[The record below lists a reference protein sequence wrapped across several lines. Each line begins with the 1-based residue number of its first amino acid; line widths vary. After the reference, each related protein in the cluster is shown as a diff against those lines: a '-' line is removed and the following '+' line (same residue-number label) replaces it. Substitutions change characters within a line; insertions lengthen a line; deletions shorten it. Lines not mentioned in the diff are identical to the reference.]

1 MSSFVQEHEHH
12 WPRIVVEL
20 PELRKTSGGL
30 FSARE
35 VMTYAVCCVQGGNP
49 LESPRAFPKHGV
61 RHRYSDFEALSLRLQ
76 RRFGT
81 EGMLIPPLPP
91 KSLRKNQD
99 VDFIKQRMNGLQFFM
114 EGIAASPFLFHDVLT
129 QKFLKR
135 TTTEGAGSI
144 AALLDEGGNAA
155 GHFTPL
161 PSSSS
166 SSNPPSSPLSSASLA
181 AMHNRG
187 YVQWTEFLSSFV
199 LPPDPDMMVEKV
211 RLELDTCERILS
223 EVLKGGRALAAGFGQ
238 YARGLQAFSRSMHI
252 LAEGE
257 RKVEVLNKVGT
268 TEEDKDSSSC
278 AEQESSSNKNA
289 SSQPLALYN
298 TPLLELASRTA
309 DLYASTVPGFLAAP
323 DQASFLFSSLL
334 EYEQSRIQSLKSL
347 LAGRDDL
354 HTSILKLQKKVHSLR
369 QPSAS
374 PADRELYESRL
385 AKEEVRLYK
394 FTKALLCYT
403 LPAVAQQRTWNLNR
417 ALANLAAITTSAAAA
432 SFGQAMGYLKS
443 LGWDAGDIV
452 EEANENG
459 AALLVPPIPVIA
471 LPQTGEEKKQQQQQQ
486 QHAGATK
493 KKGPAA
499 AAAAAAAAARKPG
512 SFLQGRPVPPPPAA
526 AAVEAG
532 GGEEERKRGSSGS
545 TSGGSGSSI
554 STTMPTTDSI
564 VTAAALLGS
573 GGGKGASGKAPWD
586 NDDEAENPFEKKEG
600 VGASTLSS

>member
-1 MSSFVQEHEHH
+1 
-12 WPRIVVEL
+12 
-20 PELRKTSGGL
+20 
-30 FSARE
+30 
-35 VMTYAVCCVQGGNP
+35 
-49 LESPRAFPKHGV
+49 
-61 RHRYSDFEALSLRLQ
+61 
-76 RRFGT
+76 
-81 EGMLIPPLPP
+81 
-91 KSLRKNQD
+91 
-99 VDFIKQRMNGLQFFM
+99 
-114 EGIAASPFLFHDVLT
+114 
-129 QKFLKR
+129 
-135 TTTEGAGSI
+135 
-144 AALLDEGGNAA
+144 
-155 GHFTPL
+155 
-161 PSSSS
+161 
-166 SSNPPSSPLSSASLA
+166 
-181 AMHNRG
+181 MHNRG

-223 EVLKGGRALAAGFGQ
+223 EVLEGGRALAAGFGQ
-238 YARGLQAFSRSMHI
+238 YARGLQAFSRSMHV

-257 RKVEVLNKVGT
+257 REVEVLNKVGT
-268 TEEDKDSSSC
+268 TKEDRESSSC
-278 AEQESSSNKNA
+278 AEQASSSNKNA
-289 SSQPLALYN
+289 SSQPLALYK

-323 DQASFLFSSLL
+323 DQASFLFFSLL

-385 AKEEVRLYK
+385 AKEEVRIYK

-417 ALANLAAITTSAAAA
+417 ALANLAAITTSAAAT
-432 SFGQAMGYLKS
+432 SFGQSMGYLKS
-443 LGWDAGDIV
+443 LGWDAGEIV

-459 AALLVPPIPVIA
+459 TALLVPPIPVIA
-471 LPQTGEEKKQQQQQQ
+471 LPQTGEEKQQQEQQQQRQR
-486 QHAGATK
+486 HAGATM

-512 SFLQGRPVPPPPAA
+512 SFLQERPVPPPPAA

-532 GGEEERKRGSSGS
+532 GGEEERKRGCSGS

-554 STTMPTTDSI
+554 FTTMPTTDSI

-573 GGGKGASGKAPWD
+573 GGGKGAIGKAPWD
-586 NDDEAENPFEKKEG
+586 SDDEAENPFEKKEG

>member
-1 MSSFVQEHEHH
+1 M
-12 WPRIVVEL
+12 EL

-35 VMTYAVCCVQGGNP
+35 VMTYAVCVQGGNP

-61 RHRYSDFEALSLRLQ
+61 RHRYSDFEALSSRLQ

-91 KSLRKNQD
+91 KRLRKNQN

-144 AALLDEGGNAA
+144 AALLDEGDTAV
-155 GHFTPL
+155 GHFAPL

-166 SSNPPSSPLSSASLA
+166 STSNPPSSPLSSASLA

-211 RLELDTCERILS
+211 RLELDTCERILT
-223 EVLKGGRALAAGFGQ
+223 EVLEGGRALAAGFGQ
-238 YARGLQAFSRSMHI
+238 YARGLQAFSRSMHV

-257 RKVEVLNKVGT
+257 RRVDVLNKVGT
-268 TEEDKDSSSC
+268 TEQEDKDK
-278 AEQESSSNKNA
+278 EEEGGGGSNNNA
-289 SSQPLALYN
+289 SSHPMALFT
-298 TPLLELASRTA
+298 TPLPELASCTA
-309 DLYASTVPGFLAAP
+309 DLYANTSPNYLAAP
-323 DQASFLFSSLL
+323 DQASFLFASLL

-354 HTSILKLQKKVHSLR
+354 HNSILKLQKKVHSLR

-374 PADRELYESRL
+374 PADRELNESRL

-417 ALANLAAITTSAAAA
+417 ALANLAAISTSAAAA
-432 SFGQAMGYLKS
+432 SLSQAIGYLKV
-443 LGWDAGDIV
+443 LGWDAVEIV
-452 EEANENG
+452 DEANESG

-471 LPQTGEEKKQQQQQQ
+471 LPLQAGEGKKKQQQQ
-486 QHAGATK
+486 AGATK

-512 SFLQGRPVPPPPAA
+512 SFLHDNRAPLPSAA

-532 GGEEERKRGSSGS
+532 GEEEERKRGSSGS
-545 TSGGSGSSI
+545 TSGSGGSGSSI
-554 STTMPTTDSI
+554 TSTLPTTDSI

-586 NDDEAENPFEKKEG
+586 SDDEAENPFEKKEV
-600 VGASTLSS
+600 VGASTLST